1 MGTLMALA
9 IVCGAVLIISFTSSR
24 HHSVMAARLAHEIS
38 KHGVSPAGALV
49 DDVDDPP
56 RKR

>member
-1 MGTLMALA
+1 MALA